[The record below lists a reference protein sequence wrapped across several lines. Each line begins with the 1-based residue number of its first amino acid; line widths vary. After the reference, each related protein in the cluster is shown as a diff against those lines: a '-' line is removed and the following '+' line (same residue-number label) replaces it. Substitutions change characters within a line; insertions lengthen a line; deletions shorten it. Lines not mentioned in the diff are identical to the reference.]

1 MAMAAWLRHRC
12 GSVVVFAAT
21 TPWCFAH
28 GRLTRKS
35 ARWRAS
41 WISKQQALQRMA
53 ESLGAGSVR
62 GGVKR
67 GLCVVR
73 DCIVEV
79 GIVSEHGACFST
91 VVRPPVVPTE
101 AECDNSVH
109 GIPAAEL
116 RAGPE
121 FKAAYA
127 RMIAFLLHL
136 EVSTARL
143 DDSDSEAEPC
153 VTTSYDDP
161 PQILLVSHNGLKF
174 DFAILVSEVM
184 RSKSDY
190 LPLQRFGYVETLDVF
205 RPVSTGCVKLQC
217 LCREHTVG
225 DGHLRAHRALDDAI
239 ALRDVVV
246 TQAERLGVTL
256 CQLLAPFVMECDL
269 SETLIQ
275 EESLRLARNQ
285 PL

>member
-1 MAMAAWLRHRC
+1 M
-12 GSVVVFAAT
+12 
-21 TPWCFAH
+21 
-28 GRLTRKS
+28 
-35 ARWRAS
+35 
-41 WISKQQALQRMA
+41 
-53 ESLGAGSVR
+53 
-62 GGVKR
+62 
-67 GLCVVR
+67 VR

-91 VVRPPVVPTE
+91 VVRPPAVPTE
-101 AECDNSVH
+101 TDCDNSVH

-116 RAGPE
+116 RGGPE
-121 FKAAYA
+121 FKIAYT
-127 RMIAFLLHL
+127 RMISFLEHL
-136 EVSTARL
+136 QVSTARL
-143 DDSDSEAEPC
+143 EDSDSEAEPC
-153 VTTSYDDP
+153 MTTSYDDP

-174 DFAILVSEVM
+174 DFAILASEVM

-205 RPVSTGCVKLQC
+205 RPISTGCVKLQC
-217 LCREHTVG
+217 LCREHAVS

-256 CQLLAPFVMECDL
+256 CQLLAPFVMECEFG
-269 SETLIQ
+269 ETLIQ
-275 EESLRLARNQ
+275 EESLRLAQNQ

>member
-12 GSVVVFAAT
+12 GSVVVSAAT

-91 VVRPPVVPTE
+91 VVRPPVVPSE

-136 EVSTARL
+136 EVSTARI

-190 LPLQRFGYVETLDVF
+190 
-205 RPVSTGCVKLQC
+205 
-217 LCREHTVG
+217 
-225 DGHLRAHRALDDAI
+225 
-239 ALRDVVV
+239 
-246 TQAERLGVTL
+246 
-256 CQLLAPFVMECDL
+256 
-269 SETLIQ
+269 
-275 EESLRLARNQ
+275 
-285 PL
+285 